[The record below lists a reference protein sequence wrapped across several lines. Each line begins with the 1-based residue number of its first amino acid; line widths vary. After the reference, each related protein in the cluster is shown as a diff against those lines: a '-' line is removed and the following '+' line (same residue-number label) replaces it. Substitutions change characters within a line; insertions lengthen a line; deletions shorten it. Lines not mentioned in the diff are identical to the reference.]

1 MLSPNKIIAGRS
13 AADWISS
20 CPVVGDICELKE
32 TAWLNPDKQPFE
44 QAKAACP
51 LGMADIEDA
60 AARLERFAPYLC
72 RVFPETAESHGIIE
86 PAVRPIPAMQKVL
99 EETSDTAI
107 AGQVW
112 IKLDSHLPISGS
124 IKARGGIYEVLKTA
138 EDIALQSGM
147 LHLTDDYAVLDT
159 EPQPRPLHRHH
170 ERKTR
175 LQSHRPH
182 VCGRAAVEK
191 RPPAQP
197 RSQGGGVQVR
207 LQHRRGRGPQAGRR

>member
-86 PAVRPIPAMQKVL
+86 SAVRPIPAMQKVL
-99 EETSDTAI
+99 EELRTPPSP
-107 AGQVW
+107 G
-112 IKLDSHLPISGS
+112 
-124 IKARGGIYEVLKTA
+124 R
-138 EDIALQSGM
+138 
-147 LHLTDDYAVLDT
+147 
-159 EPQPRPLHRHH
+159 
-170 ERKTR
+170 
-175 LQSHRPH
+175 
-182 VCGRAAVEK
+182 CG
-191 RPPAQP
+191 
-197 RSQGGGVQVR
+197 
-207 LQHRRGRGPQAGRR
+207 